1 MSKLFYTTHE
11 VKEILGLGS
20 LRTAQARVQA
30 LNEELKKQGYW
41 TERGKIPIAFF
52 HEKYPY
58 IEKLNQE

>member
-1 MSKLFYTTHE
+1 MSKLFYTSQE
-11 VKEILGLGS
+11 IKELLELNS
-20 LRTAQARVQA
+20 LRTARSRVQA

-58 IEKLNQE
+58 IERGQTS